1 MTEMALNGRLEDTP
15 LAEVAGRLFQNSKT
29 GRLVLTS
36 NERSRQVVFYE
47 GSPVAVLSDDPKDHI
62 GHFLTLKGKVSH
74 EEGARLQ
81 ELPETKEALQAAD
94 FLTKEVL
101 TWGLKFRFVNLAYD
115 LFRWDEGTWSFEES
129 PPPKDVFLMKVPTPT
144 LVAKGV
150 KYMSPSLLMKRIPSD
165 RVIGPGTLSRDEAAF
180 LSDEERALLEHCT
193 EGKRIQ
199 EVIEAEVADPVRTR
213 ELFYVLLA
221 LGLVSAATPTP
232 EAPPEAVVDDVAEE
246 TPEDLIFSPEEPAAP
261 PEEPAAPPEEAE
273 ESFEIERHTYGEPE
287 MPAAEGKEEKPAL
300 TGAEEELQPE
310 APAPPAGLEMPET
323 LQPLGGEEELEAPGL
338 EMPAPPETEAKA
350 PLSPEASRFI
360 DPDEAPPLQ
369 EGGELEPPGLEIPP
383 PPSPDLPPPP
393 WQEST
398 DPGGADDTFSL
409 REDEGSPGGGQ
420 SPFAPPEPSSGSEEP
435 PPRKRPSAGKAAP
448 KRKPAIPSRLMLL
461 LAAVGAAVVVGAGVY
476 VGSQSFRSP
485 STPLPPIPAAEEV
498 QPEMAEN
505 LPVPALPGTVRK
517 KEVQESSEP
526 EPSQT
531 PAPPPVAVQLP
542 ASAPPPP
549 PAPEPESPTAPPSA
563 SGATYESGLAAFQGG
578 DYQGA
583 AVLWR
588 EMLAGGAETHS
599 VSVVVACQI
608 DTVKG
613 AFTSYGAD
621 RKIFAIPLKLSD
633 GRDCFRVCM
642 GLFGS
647 KGEAQAAVK
656 ALPPTL
662 RSDLQ
667 MPFFFG

>member
-15 LAEVAGRLFQNSKT
+15 LAEVAGGLFQNGKT

-36 NERSRQVVFYE
+36 KERSRQVVFYE

-62 GHFLTLKGKVSH
+62 GHFLTLKGKVSQ

-81 ELPETKEALQAAD
+81 ELPETKEALQSAD

-144 LVAKGV
+144 LVTKGV

-165 RVIGPGTLSRDEAAF
+165 KVIGPGTLPRDEATF
-180 LSDEERALLEHCT
+180 LTDEEKTLLEHCT

-221 LGLVSAATPTP
+221 LGLVSATTPPP
-232 EAPPEAVVDDVAEE
+232 EAPPEASPEPVVDDAADE
-246 TPEDLIFSPEEPAAP
+246 TPEDLVFSPEEPAAP
-261 PEEPAAPPEEAE
+261 AEEAE
-273 ESFEIERHTYGEPE
+273 GSFEIERHTYGEPE
-287 MPAAEGKEEKPAL
+287 TPAAKSEGEKPAL
-300 TGAEEELQPE
+300 IGAEEELQPE
-310 APAPPAGLEMPET
+310 APAPPDGLETPET
-323 LQPLGGEEELEAPGL
+323 LQLLGGDEEPDAPGL
-338 EMPAPPETEAKA
+338 EIPAPPETEAKA

-360 DPDEAPPLQ
+360 DPDEAPPPQ
-369 EGGELEPPGLEIPP
+369 GGAELEPPGLEMPP

-393 WQEST
+393 WQEAD
-398 DPGGADDTFSL
+398 DPGGNDTFSL
-409 REDEGSPGGGQ
+409 GEDQGSPERGQ
-420 SPFAPPEPSSGSEEP
+420 SPFAPPESPSGAEEP
-435 PPRKRPSAGKAAP
+435 AARKRPAAGKTPAP
-448 KRKPAIPSRLMLL
+448 KRKSPISSRLLLL

-505 LPVPALPGTVRK
+505 LPVPALPATARQA
-517 KEVQESSEP
+517 EVQETSEP
-526 EPSQT
+526 EPSQA
-531 PAPPPVAVQLP
+531 PASPPAAVQLP

-549 PAPEPESPTAPPSA
+549 PAPEPEPAAAPPSPAGA
-563 SGATYESGLAAFQGG
+563 SYGSGLAAFQDG

-583 AVLWR
+583 AVIWR
-588 EMLAGGAETHS
+588 DMLAGGAATHS

-608 DTVKG
+608 DTVKS
-613 AFTSYGAD
+613 AFSSYGAD
-621 RKIFAIPLKLSD
+621 RNIFAVPLKLSD

-642 GLFGS
+642 GLFDS
-647 KGEAQAAVK
+647 KGQAQAAIA

-662 RSDLQ
+662 RSDLSVRSAKSLIK
-667 MPFFFG
+667 